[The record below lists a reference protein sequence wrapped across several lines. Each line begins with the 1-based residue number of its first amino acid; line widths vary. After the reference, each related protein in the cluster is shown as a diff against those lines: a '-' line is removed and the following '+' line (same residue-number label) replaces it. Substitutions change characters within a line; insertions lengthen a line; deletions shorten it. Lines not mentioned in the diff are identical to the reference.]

1 MHSKEVLELFV
12 SKADKLIAS
21 SFSKQMQKEH
31 KVTIGAE
38 VLDYVGPTDEG
49 LDAFLLTH
57 RLFFQRNE
65 HFRINNLH
73 SHFKKLKADDNK
85 LEALIE
91 MQAWIKKY
99 WNSDSPLIYDGER
112 MSNWDIYQ
120 GFLYGDLAHTNNIE
134 HREKFI
140 AWTKNTI
147 SKESSYFDF
156 RDILGK
162 TLIIIAQTK
171 YLTEDVLSK

>member
-1 MHSKEVLELFV
+1 
-12 SKADKLIAS
+12 
-21 SFSKQMQKEH
+21 
-31 KVTIGAE
+31 
-38 VLDYVGPTDEG
+38 
-49 LDAFLLTH
+49 
-57 RLFFQRNE
+57 
-65 HFRINNLH
+65 
-73 SHFKKLKADDNK
+73 
-85 LEALIE
+85 
-91 MQAWIKKY
+91 
-99 WNSDSPLIYDGER
+99 